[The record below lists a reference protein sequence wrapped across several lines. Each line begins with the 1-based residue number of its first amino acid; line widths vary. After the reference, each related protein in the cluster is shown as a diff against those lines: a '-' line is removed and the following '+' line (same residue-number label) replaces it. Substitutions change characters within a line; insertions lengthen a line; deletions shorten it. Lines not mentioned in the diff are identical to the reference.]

1 MDTSIIYCNC
11 IFRGLFIS
19 ILICYHLNILVEI
32 LNQFDENDVIID
44 AKVFGKMFD
53 VFLT

>member
-1 MDTSIIYCNC
+1 MSEIPTHIRHC
-11 IFRGLFIS
+11 IFYELQLGNSASAADR
-19 ILICYHLNILVEI
+19 NII
-32 LNQFDENDVIID
+32 ND